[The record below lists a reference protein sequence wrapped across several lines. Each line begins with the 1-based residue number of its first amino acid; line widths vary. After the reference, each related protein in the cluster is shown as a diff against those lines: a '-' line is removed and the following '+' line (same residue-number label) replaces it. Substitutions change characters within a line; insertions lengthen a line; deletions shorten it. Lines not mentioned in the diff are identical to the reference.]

1 MTTTMK
7 NYRLTRYIKEDGSY
21 DIQEDVCYVGK
32 NRVPQASFF
41 YPGAKITYLCDD
53 HPAGEMRP
61 GASGRPTCSVCGRQS
76 EE

>member
-1 MTTTMK
+1 MPATIK

-53 HPAGEMRP
+53 HPEGEMRP
-61 GASGRPTCSVCGRQS
+61 NSSGHLTCPVCGRHP